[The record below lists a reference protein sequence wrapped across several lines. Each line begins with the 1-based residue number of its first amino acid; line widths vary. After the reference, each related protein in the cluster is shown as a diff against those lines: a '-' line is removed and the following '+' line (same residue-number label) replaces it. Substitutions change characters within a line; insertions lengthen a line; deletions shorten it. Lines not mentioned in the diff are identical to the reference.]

1 MNTPTPIGAA
11 RFFVCLLL
19 FVATLLAGLPAI
31 AAGNHRGASDWDGDP
46 VTRFRASLSPAE
58 LNWLDAHPELRVGNG
73 PDFQPFYAWR
83 DTRYTGPSADYLELL
98 SRRTGLRFQI
108 RRFDDF
114 PTTLEAL
121 ETGRIDLI
129 PTLTPTEARRRQF
142 LFTGGYLHS
151 PPVIITR
158 SGNGAV
164 ALPSNLE
171 GVRIAI
177 ERGHA
182 SRELLT
188 RSRPKAIFKDFATTA
203 DALRAVS
210 TGEAD
215 AYVGMLAVAHYYIEQ
230 LGLTNLQVRQ
240 RFDADLSAMAMAVS
254 RNQPVLL
261 GILRKAMSFVSDDEN
276 RALVRRYLPPGDGI
290 PGANFQLTGPEQA
303 WLMAHGPIRMGYDQ
317 AFYPLSYTN
326 HHHQAEGYSIELFR
340 MLRDKAGLT
349 VHEIAGPWST
359 MLSQAYRG
367 EVDVLVA
374 AANTPERRENLTF
387 IGPYLSSPTVI
398 ITRNNFQQVW
408 DLNPFAGRKLALL
421 KDHFLLNRIHSAYPT
436 IQLIEV
442 PTQEDALSMVAA
454 GAADVAIGNLNAVN
468 RLIQSRFLGSLYIAG
483 HVPDGDSELYFA
495 VNKNEPE
502 LAAILRRTLDSVTP
516 DDITAAK
523 NRWLDTIYA
532 PGQTPGPGLGLSRS
546 QLAAGLV
553 LIALATIALYVA
565 FRERRTRRAAEA
577 RLTALTTVAQRLT
590 DATQA
595 LQNALASD
603 DTLRA
608 IDAATDIERTRQ
620 TLTAQLAEPPASSP
634 PPS

>member
-1 MNTPTPIGAA
+1 MNTPRPTGTVFLL
-11 RFFVCLLL
+11 RLLL
-19 FVATLLAGLPAI
+19 FVAALLGSLQAIPASH
-31 AAGNHRGASDWDGDP
+31 GVTDWDGDP
-46 VTRFRASLSPAE
+46 VTRFRANLSHAE
-58 LNWLDAHPELRVGNG
+58 LSWLDAHPELRVGNG

-83 DTRYTGPSADYLELL
+83 DSRYSGPSADYLELL
-98 SRRTGLRFQI
+98 SRRTGLRFKI
-108 RRFDDF
+108 SRFNDF
-114 PTTLEAL
+114 PATLKAL
-121 ETGRIDLI
+121 ETGHIDLI

-171 GVRIAI
+171 GVRVAI

-182 SRELLT
+182 SRDVLA
-188 RSRPKAIFKDFATTA
+188 RSRPKALFSDFATTA

-215 AYVGMLAVAHYYIEQ
+215 AYVGLLAVAHYYIEQ

-240 RFDADLSAMAMAVS
+240 RFDADLSAMAIAVNH
-254 RNQPVLL
+254 NQPVLL
-261 GILRKAMSFVSDDEN
+261 SILQKAMRFVSEDES

-290 PGANFQLTGPEQA
+290 PGASFQLTGPEQA
-303 WLMAHGPIRMGYDQ
+303 WLMGHGPIRMGYDQ

-349 VHEIAGPWST
+349 VHELAGPWST
-359 MLSQAYRG
+359 MLTKAYRG

-421 KDHFLLNRIHSAYPT
+421 KDHFLINRIRSAYPT

-454 GAADVAIGNLNAVN
+454 GSADVAIGNLNAVN

-502 LAAILRRTLDSVTP
+502 LAAILRRALDSVTP

-532 PGQTPGPGLGLSRS
+532 PGKMPSAGLGLSRL
-546 QLAAGLV
+546 QITIGLV
-553 LIALATIALYVA
+553 LITLAAYAVYFGL
-565 FRERRTRRAAEA
+565 RERNRRRALET
-577 RLTALTTVAQRLT
+577 RLAALPVIAQT
-590 DATQA
+590 FADASLA
-595 LQNALASD
+595 LQNALAAD
-603 DTLRA
+603 AMPQA
-608 IDAATDIERTRQ
+608 IDAATDIERARQ
-620 TLTAQLAEPPASSP
+620 ALTAQLTESPPAGP

>member
-1 MNTPTPIGAA
+1 MNTPTPTGAA
-11 RFFVCLLL
+11 RGVVRFLL
-19 FVATLLAGLPAI
+19 FAVALLASLAA
-31 AAGNHRGASDWDGDP
+31 AAGSSPGSADWNGDP
-46 VTRFRASLSPAE
+46 VTRFRASLSQAE
-58 LNWLDAHPELRVGNG
+58 LSWLDAHPELRVGNG
-73 PDFQPFYAWR
+73 PDFQPFYAWH
-83 DTRYTGPSADYLELL
+83 DKRYTGPSADYLELL

-108 RRFDDF
+108 HRFDDF
-114 PTTLEAL
+114 PATLKAL
-121 ETGRIDLI
+121 ETGHIDLI

-164 ALPSNLE
+164 ALPSTLE

-182 SRELLT
+182 SRDLLS
-188 RSRPKAIFKDFATTA
+188 RSRPKAIFSDFATTA

-210 TGEAD
+210 AGEAD

-240 RFDADLSAMAMAVS
+240 RFDADLSAMAIAVKHD
-254 RNQPVLL
+254 QPVLL
-261 GILRKAMSFVSDDEN
+261 SILQKAMRFVSEDEN
-276 RALVRRYLPPGDGI
+276 HALVRRYLPPGDGI

-303 WLMAHGPIRMGYDQ
+303 WLMGHGPIRMGYDQ

-349 VHEIAGPWST
+349 VHEVAGPWSA
-359 MLSQAYRG
+359 MLTKAYQG

-408 DLNPFAGRKLALL
+408 DLHSFAGRKLALL
-421 KDHFLLNRIHSAYPT
+421 KDHFLINRIRSAYPT

-454 GAADVAIGNLNAVN
+454 GSADVAIGNLNAVN

-502 LAAILRRTLDSVTP
+502 LAAILRRALDSVTP

-532 PGQTPGPGLGLSRS
+532 PGKMPNPLLGLSRV
-546 QLAAGLV
+546 QITIGLV
-553 LIALATIALYVA
+553 LLTVAAFALYLGA
-565 FRERRTRRAAEA
+565 RERRRRYAAEA
-577 RLTALTTVAQRLT
+577 RLAALPAVVQSFADASSALQTAL
-590 DATQA
+590 AT
-595 LQNALASD
+595 D
-603 DTLRA
+603 DTPGA
-608 IDAATDIERTRQ
+608 IDAATNIERARQ
-620 TLTAQLAEPPASSP
+620 TLAAQLAESTPGGP